1 MAARHQPSVFMK
13 CFSYRLDQL
22 VLVLFIYNT
31 DKNTLAHHFE
41 MKLCGVE
48 TRIPDFKNR
57 AAEYITD
64 RVKKLQQHW
73 IERATPKIPLK
84 ICGRRVRVID
94 NIQLIKSIS
103 RPNMRPAVLFSLI
116 FFVCNSGN

>member
-57 AAEYITD
+57 TAEYITD
-64 RVKKLQQHW
+64 RVKKLQQHR
-73 IERATPKIPLK
+73 ILN
-84 ICGRRVRVID
+84 VLH
-94 NIQLIKSIS
+94 QKSLS
-103 RPNMRPAVLFSLI
+103 K
-116 FFVCNSGN
+116 SGDVEFGS